1 MDSCGGEEIIF
12 LPGYQTYSFLLIFSN
27 SETQGLKQK
36 QSTGQAPLLESICK
50 KGTEISRNIMQQMV
64 SWVSQEKYEIIFFI
78 SLPWY
83 VLLTLGIHVQ
93 LIYIDIYI

>member
-1 MDSCGGEEIIF
+1 MMIMALKVRAGSVDSCGGEEIIF

-36 QSTGQAPLLESICK
+36 QTTGQAPLLESICK
-50 KGTEISRNIMQQMV
+50 KETEISRNIMQQMV

-78 SLPWY
+78 SLP
-83 VLLTLGIHVQ
+83 
-93 LIYIDIYI
+93 